1 MEGMTDNQ
9 FKAFLR
15 LIVEKLEKSL
25 NNKDFSEIEN
35 LLLNLKKDL
44 ED

>member
-15 LIVEKLEKSL
+15 LIVEKLEKPL
-25 NNKDFSEIEN
+25 NNKDFWKLEIYY
-35 LLLNLKKDL
+35 
-44 ED
+44 